1 MVSVE
6 ATAYMIAEGLAAR
19 WKARKAKRSRAA
31 AKKAAAAGPNPNSNP
46 NPTKKPARAS
56 GAQVA
61 PAAALEM
68 VPATVPAGADA
79 DADAAKPKA
88 APAIDVAADVPG
100 GERKLTPRG
109 AGGDV
114 EAPALGSQA
123 RPAKARAYA
132 VCSNRG
138 LLGKRTC
145 WHVLQ
150 HTALGCEVT
159 TKDLVRASTLG
170 APHMHAAHCRKSRR
184 VGINLAERAR
194 WTQQTCTAAHCCK
207 VPGVPASC

>member
-31 AKKAAAAGPNPNSNP
+31 AKKAPTAGPSP
-46 NPTKKPARAS
+46 NPTPGPSKKPARAS

-68 VPATVPAGADA
+68 VPAAAPAGAGA

-88 APAIDVAADVPG
+88 VPAIDVAADVPG
-100 GERKLTPRG
+100 DERKLTPRAVG
-109 AGGDV
+109 DDV

-123 RPAKARAYA
+123 RPAGARARA
-132 VCSNRG
+132 VCSI
-138 LLGKRTC
+138 K
-145 WHVLQ
+145 
-150 HTALGCEVT
+150 
-159 TKDLVRASTLG
+159 
-170 APHMHAAHCRKSRR
+170 
-184 VGINLAERAR
+184 
-194 WTQQTCTAAHCCK
+194 
-207 VPGVPASC
+207 

>member
-31 AKKAAAAGPNPNSNP
+31 AKKAAAAGHDPNP
-46 NPTKKPARAS
+46 NPTPSPAKKPARAS

-68 VPATVPAGADA
+68 VPAAAPADAGAGADV
-79 DADAAKPKA
+79 DAAKPKGV
-88 APAIDVAADVPG
+88 PAIDVAADAPG
-100 GERKLTPRG
+100 GERNVTPRG

-123 RPAKARAYA
+123 RPPIARACA
-132 VCSNRG
+132 VGSNRS
-138 LLGKRTC
+138 LQEKAPC
-145 WHVLQ
+145 WHVLHQ
-150 HTALGCEVT
+150 TALRWEIRTYELWQCERFGCT
-159 TKDLVRASTLG
+159 THGSARSQKPPFQLYPDQRSQ
-170 APHMHAAHCRKSRR
+170 R
-184 VGINLAERAR
+184 VG
-194 WTQQTCTAAHCCK
+194 
-207 VPGVPASC
+207 G